1 MGKTR
6 YRFIKLKEQISV
18 DKIYSMH
25 YNEFNKDF
33 VYSGEQHNFWEFLY
47 VDKGEVEITTDFAS
61 FHLTQGDMVFYS
73 PNEFHSLK
81 CNRKTPPNTFIVAFG
96 CKSEAMRFFTHK
108 TLRLGNEERQQL
120 SLLME
125 EADKLFLI
133 PVTKPVSGS
142 KPDVPFNP
150 LARREKPDFGAEQ
163 LVKIYLEALLIRL
176 IRRHQ
181 AQPAKPKLSS
191 VSAEKGQRDLVSRIV
206 EYLDTHLTEH
216 PSLDELCA
224 EFALSKSYL
233 RSLFRDHTGCGIM
246 EYVVRLRIERA
257 KLHIREETLNMTEI
271 AERLG
276 YTSLHYFSRQFKLAT
291 GMSPSEYSKT
301 VQAQG

>member
-1 MGKTR
+1 MGNTR
-6 YRFIKLKEQISV
+6 YRFIKLKEQISI
-18 DKIYSMH
+18 DKIYSFH
-25 YNEFNKDF
+25 YNELNKDY

-125 EADKLFLI
+125 EADKLFLL
-133 PVTKPVSGS
+133 PVNQTSTKS

-150 LARREKPDFGAEQ
+150 LARRDKPDFGAEQ

-181 AQPAKPKLSS
+181 AQPTKTKLSS
-191 VSAEKGQRDLVSRIV
+191 VSAEKGQRDLVNRIV
-206 EYLDTHLTEH
+206 EYLDAHIQEH
-216 PSLDELCA
+216 QSLDALCA
-224 EFALSKSYL
+224 EFALSKSYV
-233 RSLFRDHTGCGIM
+233 RSLFRDHTGCGVT

-257 KLHIREETLNMTEI
+257 KQHIREETYNMTEI

-276 YTSLHYFSRQFKLAT
+276 YASLHYFSRQFKLAT

-301 VQAQG
+301 MQAQV